1 MKQPRKMA
9 KPFTDLVGEIENGQF
24 LGDLT
29 EAMHNI
35 VAAVMDTRKPGRLT
49 IKLAM
54 TPTGR
59 GTVDLKADFDAKN
72 SAAAGAAGAAA
83 TRTTTTIGPT
93 LMARRCCSSRRS
105 RATGGRKVRRRD
117 LYLA

>member
-29 EAMHNI
+29 EAVHNI

-59 GTVDLKADFDAKN
+59 GTVDLKADFDAVEPEHDRP
-72 SAAAGAAGAAA
+72 S
-83 TRTTTTIGPT
+83 TTFFVDDGFSLVRKDPRQIEMP
-93 LMARRCCSSRRS
+93 LREVDIARNEPKIVE
-105 RATGGRKVRRRD
+105 G
-117 LYLA
+117 